1 MDLIKSNPQLSLN
14 FIDLITHDLE
24 FVKDHLMHLAYDS
37 VRRKTADAILQLQ
50 EKRGSNKTIEISRSD
65 LASFLGIAKE
75 TLTRTLTDFKEE
87 QLIST
92 NKNEIHILKKDKLQ
106 RIQ

>member
-1 MDLIKSNPQLSLN
+1 
-14 FIDLITHDLE
+14 
-24 FVKDHLMHLAYDS
+24 MHLAYDS

-50 EKRGSNKTIEISRSD
+50 EKRGNNKGIEISRSD

-87 QLIST
+87 ELIST
-92 NKNEIHILKKDKLQ
+92 NKNKIHILKKDKLQ
-106 RIQ
+106 RIH